1 MKTPL
6 ARIVVALA
14 VLLAFTPGA
23 EAQYFGRNKVM
34 YEDFDFK
41 VLKTEHFDIYYYPE
55 EEAAVQ
61 LAAPMA
67 ERWYAR
73 LSKLLRHELSGRQP
87 LILFAAH
94 PHFQQ
99 TNALAGEI
107 GEGTGGVTEMY
118 KRRIVLPFAGGM
130 AETDHVLGHEL
141 VHAFQFDMA
150 TRRDAAGN
158 AIGPGVMMLPLW
170 FIEGMA
176 EYLSI
181 GHIDA
186 NTAMWVRDASAREK
200 MPTIEKLDDPNFF
213 PYRYGHAFWAYVA
226 GRYGDEAVGD
236 MLRATGPQGDIEQ
249 AIQAVLG
256 TDVKTLTTDWHAA
269 TARLYA
275 PFVETTRKPD
285 AFGRLIV
292 SKDGSGGE
300 INVSPALSPDG
311 KRVVFLSERSLF
323 SIDMFVAD
331 VATGKITRK
340 LVETAGDPHFDSLQ
354 FLSSAGDWAPDNR
367 RFVFAALSAG
377 QPVLTIVDVDNG
389 RREREQDFPDL
400 GEIFNPAWSPDGR
413 RIAFSALKGGLLDL
427 YMWDLESGN
436 LQQLTNDAFADSD
449 PEWTPDGREIAF
461 VTDRFSSNL
470 NALAFGNYR
479 IGVITPGSRDVRP
492 LAGFESGRNTNPEF
506 SADGRSLYFIATP
519 DGIPNI
525 YRADLGGS
533 TPATASGNV
542 TRVTNVL
549 SGVSGITPMTPAL
562 SVAAAARGLVFTV
575 YEADVYN
582 MYSTETA
589 AQLAGGASE
598 DIGRNAAVLPPL
610 QRTTAQVAALLQ
622 TPTAGLP
629 PPTEY
634 PQDEY
639 KPGLSLDAVGQPTIG
654 IGADRFGAYA
664 GGGVSFLFSDMLG
677 NHTLGTS
684 VQLTSRFQEIG
695 ASVAYI
701 NRTSRWNWGIIGEQ
715 SPYVTGGFAQGF
727 ADVDGT
733 TRFVE
738 QIFRVTQIN
747 TGATGVLQYPF
758 SRAHRVEFAAGAR
771 RIGFDQDVET
781 RVFSAVTGE
790 LLDEQTEELP
800 RPDALGLGEA
810 SAALVY
816 DSSIFGATGPIVGQ
830 RYRFEYTQ
838 VAGSIMYGGVLAD
851 FRRYFMPARPFTF
864 AFRGLHYGR
873 YGRDGEDQRLSPLY
887 IGYPGLVRGYEVPS
901 FDSSECVPNAISDC
915 PSFDRL
921 VGSRM
926 AIASA
931 EIRFPLLGLFNRGR
945 SYYGAFPIEM
955 ALFGDA
961 GTAWTKDQRPQF
973 IGGASGERDWVRSA
987 GVALRVNALGFAIL
1001 ELDYVRPFD
1010 RPGQGWLWQFN
1021 LIPGW

>member
-1 MKTPL
+1 MKIRFSL
-6 ARIVVALA
+6 FVIIVAA
-14 VLLAFTPGA
+14 LLAIA
-23 EAQYFGRNKVM
+23 ESANAQYFGRNKVM
-34 YEDFDFK
+34 YEDFDFE
-41 VLKTEHFDIYYYPE
+41 VLNTEHFDIYFYPE

-61 LAAPMA
+61 LAAQMA

-99 TNALAGEI
+99 TNALPGEI

-150 TRRDAAGN
+150 TRRDAEGN
-158 AIGPGVMMLPLW
+158 AIGPAVMMLPLW

-181 GHIDA
+181 GHVDA

-226 GRYGDEAVGD
+226 GRYGDAAVGD

-256 TDVKTLTTDWHAA
+256 TDEKTLTADWHAA
-269 TARLYA
+269 TARMYA
-275 PFVETTRKPD
+275 PFIETTRKPD

-331 VATGKITRK
+331 VATGKVTRK

-389 RREREQDFPDL
+389 KREREQQFPEL

-427 YMWDLESGN
+427 YVWDLESGN

-449 PEWTPDGREIAF
+449 PEWTPDGVEIAF

-470 NALAFGNYR
+470 NALDFGNYR
-479 IGVITPGSRDVRP
+479 IGMIAPASRDVRP
-492 LAGFESGRNTNPEF
+492 LTGFETGRNTNPEF
-506 SADGRSLYFIATP
+506 SSDGRSLYFIATP

-525 YRADLGGS
+525 SRADRRASAPVATSGS
-533 TPATASGNV
+533 VAQ
-542 TRVTNVL
+542 VTNVL
-549 SGVSGITPMTPAL
+549 SGVSGITPLTPAL
-562 SVAAAARGLVFTV
+562 SVAAAAQGLVFTV

-582 MYSTETA
+582 MYATQTA
-589 AQLAGGASE
+589 TQLAGGPRE
-598 DIGRNAAVLPPL
+598 DVGRSAAVLPPL
-610 QRTTAQVAALLQ
+610 QRTTAQVASLLEA
-622 TPTAGLP
+622 PTAGLP
-629 PPTEY
+629 PKTDY
-634 PQDEY
+634 PRDEY
-639 KPGLSLDAVGQPTIG
+639 DASLSLDAVGQPTVG

-677 NHTLGTS
+677 YHTLGTS
-684 VQLTSRFQEIG
+684 IQLTNRLQEIG

-701 NRTSRWNWGIIGEQ
+701 NRTSRWNWGVIGEQ

-727 ADVDGT
+727 AEIDGT

-747 TGATGVLQYPF
+747 TAATGLVQYPF
-758 SRAHRVEFAAGAR
+758 SRAQRLELAAGAR

-781 RVFSAVTGE
+781 RIFSAVTGD

-816 DSSIFGATGPIVGQ
+816 DSSIFGATGPIIGQ

-864 AFRGLHYGR
+864 ALRGLHYGR
-873 YGRDGEDQRLSPLY
+873 YGRDGEDERLSPLF
-887 IGYPGLVRGYEVPS
+887 IGYPGLVRGYEVSS
-901 FDSSECVPNAISDC
+901 FDSAECTPNATSDC

-931 EIRFPLLGLFNRGR
+931 EIRFPLLGLFSRGR

-955 ALFGDA
+955 AFFGDA
-961 GTAWTKDQRPQF
+961 GTAWTKDQRPRF
-973 IGGASGERDWVRSA
+973 IGGESGDRDWVRSA

-1021 LIPGW
+1021 FTPGW